1 MRKFLMISTALAL
14 FSTIAQAD
22 VIEDRKAIMKDIG
35 KSVGVMGAM
44 MKGEVPFN
52 NASAIEAL
60 KNIQLS
66 ADKFDPVALFPE
78 GTDKGDTEAAPAIW
92 QNMEDF
98 TAHVNKFRE
107 DAAQSAAADPQDL
120 DQLKPVFQQ
129 VAANC
134 KACHELYR
142 VKK

>member
-1 MRKFLMISTALAL
+1 MRKILMISTALAL

-22 VIEDRKAIMKDIG
+22 VIEDRQAIMKTIG

-44 MKGEVPFN
+44 MKGEAPFDS
-52 NASAIEAL
+52 ASAIEAL
-60 KNIQLS
+60 KTIQVS
-66 ADKFDPVALFPE
+66 ADKYDPVALFPE
-78 GTDKGDTEAAPAIW
+78 GSDQGETEAAPAIW
-92 QNMEDF
+92 KNMADF

-107 DAAQSAAADPQDL
+107 DAAKAANANPQNL

-134 KACHELYR
+134 SACHELYR
-142 VKK
+142 IKK